1 MIPLISSLLSKA
13 LKTNPYLGKA
23 VLTGCLRAAKES
35 IFTGLNNLKVCSI
48 IDNGNPEISKG
59 IGFTKE
65 ETEQVLKYYKLDKY
79 FDLVTKN
86 YDGYRFGREQMYC
99 PWDVMNFCC
108 DNYRKVGEYE
118 EYISAGNYWINTSG
132 NAVIEEYMGYIAPE
146 HIDQMQALVDG
157 NTITSVI
164 RTSLCYGDLN
174 NHNIEDFW
182 TLLLYTGYL
191 TIIPQSLRLD
201 ETTNGDYVCELRIPN
216 NEVKSCFRGRILN
229 FFKSNPLMQNYTT
242 ELVKGLFSGNA
253 ESVEENI
260 NHLLKKYVSIRDFAT
275 NAPKENYYHGFM
287 NGLLVNG
294 SATIKEQISN
304 MESGDGYADLKL
316 SAKSGT
322 MVVIELKQNSDEN
335 ASRTISAEK
344 AIKQIIEK
352 KYVESEMENPDIK
365 KIYAFGICFCRK
377 ECSVVMKQLK

>member
-1 MIPLISSLLSKA
+1 MFSQA

-48 IDNGNPEISKG
+48 IDNGNPEISTG

-157 NTITSVI
+157 NTITTVI
-164 RTSLCYGDLN
+164 REALCYGDLK
-174 NHNIEDFW
+174 NHAIEDFW

-229 FFKSNPLMQNYTT
+229 FFK
-242 ELVKGLFSGNA
+242 F
-253 ESVEENI
+253 
-260 NHLLKKYVSIRDFAT
+260 
-275 NAPKENYYHGFM
+275 
-287 NGLLVNG
+287 
-294 SATIKEQISN
+294 
-304 MESGDGYADLKL
+304 
-316 SAKSGT
+316 
-322 MVVIELKQNSDEN
+322 
-335 ASRTISAEK
+335 
-344 AIKQIIEK
+344 
-352 KYVESEMENPDIK
+352 K
-365 KIYAFGICFCRK
+365 KICIHQRFCCK
-377 ECSVVMKQLK
+377 GSKGKLLPWFYEWFIS